1 MLYFEYEVTSNRVDC
16 FSVVG
21 IAREAA
27 ATFRKEFCPP
37 VVAETGNDEDV
48 NDYIKVTVEN
58 TELCPRYCARVV
70 KNVKIGHLRDGCKED
85 WLLLESV
92 RSTILLIS
100 QTM

>member
-1 MLYFEYEVTSNRVDC
+1 MTSNRVDC

-70 KNVKIGHLRDGCKED
+70 KNVKN
-85 WLLLESV
+85 W
-92 RSTILLIS
+92 TIS
-100 QTM
+100 EMDAKKTGFCWNPSDQQSC